1 LWHDLTLYDLQST
14 AVMLSDAHTALR
26 KDRPAR
32 DRLFV
37 PQFRNT
43 IKGICDVACR
53 AGTGEG
59 GDLVLLPVVAEAGR
73 EQVFTQGLCGTLLPE
88 LAAAPGVA
96 SALYATRNA
105 AVTQASAARDD
116 RAGDRYAE
124 ALIAVEVTGDAGV
137 AAALARLSVENLAAL
152 GGAPQW
158 LAAPC
163 VLRLTYALQAPA
175 LTRS

>member
-1 LWHDLTLYDLQST
+1 
-14 AVMLSDAHTALR
+14 V
-26 KDRPAR
+26 
-32 DRLFV
+32 FV

-53 AGTGEG
+53 AGSGEG
-59 GDLVLLPVVAEAGR
+59 GDLVLLPVAAKAGR
-73 EQVFTQGLCGTLLPE
+73 EQAFTQGLCGTLLPE
-88 LAAAPGVA
+88 LAAAPGGA

-137 AAALARLSVENLAAL
+137 AAALARLAENLAAL

-158 LAAPC
+158 LAAPSA
-163 VLRLTYALQAPA
+163 LRLTYSLQAPPV
-175 LTRS
+175 TCC